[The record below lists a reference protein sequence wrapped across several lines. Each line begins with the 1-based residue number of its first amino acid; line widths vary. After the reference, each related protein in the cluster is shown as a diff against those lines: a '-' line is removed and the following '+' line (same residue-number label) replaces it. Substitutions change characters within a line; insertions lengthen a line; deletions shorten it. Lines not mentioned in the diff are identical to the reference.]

1 MLAAGRCKRHASRV
15 RSPKIMRVEKQSP
28 FRMGW
33 ILAMFDLPVM
43 TDEERRTASRFRK
56 DLLDN
61 GYLMI
66 QFSVYARPCVT
77 HEQMEGHVVRM
88 KPMIPAA
95 GNVRLMFMTD
105 EQWKK
110 SFTVIGA
117 NYKQGSR
124 SIEAEIPK
132 QVDFWE

>member
-1 MLAAGRCKRHASRV
+1 
-15 RSPKIMRVEKQSP
+15 MRVEKQSP

-43 TDEERRTASRFRK
+43 LPEERRAATQFRK
-56 DLLDN
+56 DLLDS

-77 HEQMEGHVVRM
+77 FEQMEGHIAKI
-88 KPMIPAA
+88 KPFIPEA

-110 SFTVIGA
+110 SFTVVGP
-117 NYKQGSR
+117 NYDQGKR
-124 SIEAEIPK
+124 SVAPDLPK

>member
-1 MLAAGRCKRHASRV
+1 MNR
-15 RSPKIMRVEKQSP
+15 IEKKSP

-33 ILAMFDLPVM
+33 ILTMFDLPVM
-43 TDEERRTASRFRK
+43 TDKERKAATRFRN

-77 HEQMEGHVVRM
+77 FEQMEGHIARM
-88 KPMIPAA
+88 KALIPTA

-110 SFTVIGA
+110 SFTVIGE
-117 NYKQGSR
+117 NYKQDNR
-124 SIEAEIPK
+124 AKDATIPQ